1 MEREAW
7 WLIEMQG
14 PSYLTVRHAGGYQFE
29 WTDKV
34 GNGLRFFSREQADMT
49 MMAVRQL
56 RGDLFPACL
65 PRVPCAVEHVWIPG
79 EGVKSTGRRD

>member
-1 MEREAW
+1 MNTERW

-14 PSYLTVRHAGGYQFE
+14 PSYLSVRHAGGYEFF
-29 WTDKV
+29 WTDDPYKA
-34 GNGLRFFSREQADMT
+34 LRFFDREQADLT

-65 PRVPCAVEHVWIPG
+65 PRVPCAVEHGWLQG
-79 EGVKSTGRRD
+79 EGIIKEPHA